1 MTERQSTFGPPVR
14 SKPPVRRTYPSV
26 ERRSGLDRD
35 TLEREYLSRNRP
47 VIVSPA
53 SLEWCARWTPEALK
67 ARFGD
72 REIEVEETKEVY
84 VGERARRRRPL
95 GELIDAALT
104 DDTSQRWKGLEFL
117 AKVPGMSAELARDPS
132 PLQGLTPK
140 AAHGPR
146 STLWIAPRKTM
157 SSLHHDGNFDNL
169 NMQISGKKIFLLIE
183 PQRHE
188 ELYRYGSAESPI
200 NPFVPDLLR
209 FPRFAD
215 VQPVEAVLGP
225 GDTLLIPKYWW
236 HCVYAVEPSVNLATC
251 FSWSGEL
258 SPWRVLDGV
267 PFVHRSCSVIAAE
280 MKRRGLR
287 RLADSSR
294 RLWCSTYR
302 RVVPRVEPQ
311 ARGELAET

>member
-1 MTERQSTFGPPVR
+1 MTERQTTMGPPVG
-14 SKPPVRRTYPSV
+14 SKPPARRTYPRV
-26 ERRSGLDRD
+26 ERRSGLDRA

-47 VIVSPA
+47 VIISPA
-53 SLEWCARWTPEALK
+53 STAWCARWTPEELK

-84 VGERARRRRPL
+84 VGDRALRRRPL

-117 AKVPGMSAELARDPS
+117 AKVSGISAELARDPS
-132 PLQGLTPK
+132 PLEALIPER
-140 AAHGPR
+140 AHGPR

-169 NMQISGKKIFLLIE
+169 NLQVSGKKIFLLVE
-183 PQRHE
+183 PRRHE
-188 ELYRYGSAESPI
+188 ELYRHGSAESPI
-200 NPFVPDLLR
+200 NPFVPDLQR
-209 FPRFAD
+209 FPRFAEAK
-215 VQPVEAVLGP
+215 PVEAVLGP

-258 SPWRVLDGV
+258 SAWRVLHGV
-267 PFVHRSCSVIAAE
+267 PLLHRSFSVLAAE

-294 RLWCSTYR
+294 EIWYAGYKRL
-302 RVVPRVEPQ
+302 VPRVEPQ